1 MVIVAFISVVSLR
14 KSSVNKSILPAP
26 QESRKICIPFSRE
39 EGSIFQNFSRF
50 ERYSVYRVKNATIYA
65 PDNIVDLFSLS
76 EAKDTWYREEI
87 YKTPRLYELY
97 LSELLRKEIKGDFS
111 DEIKREIE
119 IARKG
124 VEYQYLRELVS
135 WIDRGMSTEE
145 MINLTLE
152 KLMASQE
159 DRLINSYRYGMLLV
173 LMREISPEGYS
184 KDYWNYVLARTH
196 VPSKRSKVIED
207 SYKAM
212 LEEYTDQYNRM
223 KVYLSELIKRG
234 NLSYEIVNITLDKLA
249 VAMDLSTSSARY
261 YGAYIMLNLIS
272 ENETYSLEYCYGSLE
287 NSLPSP

>member
-1 MVIVAFISVVSLR
+1 MVIVAFISVISLR

-26 QESRKICIPFSRE
+26 QENRKICIPFSRE
-39 EGSIFQNFSRF
+39 EESIFQNFSRF
-50 ERYSVYRVKNATIYA
+50 ERYSFYRVKNATIYA

-87 YKTPRLYELY
+87 YKTPRLYEFY
-97 LSELLRKEIKGDFS
+97 LFELLRKEIKGDFS

-119 IARKG
+119 IAREMRG
-124 VEYQYLRELVS
+124 GYLEELVS
-135 WIDRGMSTEE
+135 WIDSGMSTEE

-223 KVYLSELIKRG
+223 KIYLSELIKRG
-234 NLSYEIVNITLDKLA
+234 NLSYETVNITLDKLS

-261 YGAYIMLNLIS
+261 YGAYIMLDLIS
-272 ENETYSLEYCYGSLE
+272 ENGTYSLEYCYGSLE

>member
-1 MVIVAFISVVSLR
+1 
-14 KSSVNKSILPAP
+14 LPAP
-26 QESRKICIPFSRE
+26 QESRKICIPFSKE
-39 EGSIFQNFSRF
+39 EESIFQNFSRF
-50 ERYSVYRVKNATIYA
+50 ERYSFYRVKNATIYA
-65 PDNIVDLFSLS
+65 PDNIVDLFWLS

-97 LSELLRKEIKGDFS
+97 LSELIRKEIKGDFS

-119 IARKG
+119 IARGG

-135 WIDRGMSTEE
+135 WIDRGMGTEE

-184 KDYWNYVLARTH
+184 KAYWNY

-234 NLSYEIVNITLDKLA
+234 NLSYETVNITLDKLS

-261 YGAYIMLNLIS
+261 YGAYIMLDLIS
-272 ENETYSLEYCYGSLE
+272 ENGTYSLEYCYGSLE